1 MKKKELMK
9 FMAVMLSASM
19 IAGSGVPVTAADF
32 SADEIAVEAETEET
46 QEETDEAQTDVS
58 SDEDGA
64 DASGLDFGDTFSNEE
79 AVPAVGDDGT
89 TDDAKTAAAEYLKT
103 NYVDK
108 NKIISNGGTG
118 VSKSE
123 DGLSYT
129 VGLKTNGTGGAITSM
144 RLKTESSK
152 SAYRS
157 GWYINSEWVNWGSKT
172 PSSPGSLGI
181 NRPTADQGPQT
192 FKATLRLFSS
202 DTAADVINDET
213 QAATAA
219 LATQEFTITLEAAEP
234 VYTMTVNVQD
244 EDSNP
249 ITDATVT
256 LEKGWST
263 VYPGS
268 DGSYTMEKGESYT
281 LTVKKSGYND
291 YKESYFIFNPTEV
304 NTVKTVTLKKQV
316 TRNIKFNVTDKASG
330 KTIENPTISV
340 KKVIMTL

>member
-64 DASGLDFGDTFSNEE
+64 DASGFDFSDESDSEE
-79 AVPAVGDDGT
+79 AVPSVGDDGI

-108 NKIISNGGTG
+108 NKIIGNGGTG

-144 RLKTESSK
+144 RLKTESSSSTYK
-152 SAYRS
+152 S

-192 FKATLRLFSS
+192 FKAH
-202 DTAADVINDET
+202 
-213 QAATAA
+213 
-219 LATQEFTITLEAAEP
+219 
-234 VYTMTVNVQD
+234 
-244 EDSNP
+244 
-249 ITDATVT
+249 
-256 LEKGWST
+256 
-263 VYPGS
+263 
-268 DGSYTMEKGESYT
+268 
-281 LTVKKSGYND
+281 
-291 YKESYFIFNPTEV
+291 
-304 NTVKTVTLKKQV
+304 
-316 TRNIKFNVTDKASG
+316 
-330 KTIENPTISV
+330 SV
-340 KKVIMTL
+340 CFLLIPQLM

>member
-108 NKIISNGGTG
+108 NKIIGNGGTG

-144 RLKTESSK
+144 RLKTESSSSTYK
-152 SAYRS
+152 S

-291 YKESYFIFNPTEV
+291 YKESYFTFNPTEI

-316 TRNIKFNVTDKASG
+316 IRNIKFNVTDKASG
-330 KTIENPTISV
+330 KTVENPTISV

>member
-32 SADEIAVEAETEET
+32 SVDEIAVEAETEET

-89 TDDAKTAAAEYLKT
+89 TDDAKNAAAEYLKA

-108 NKIISNGGTG
+108 NKIISNGGNA
-118 VSKSE
+118 VVKSE
-123 DGLSYT
+123 DGLSYS
-129 VGLKTNGTGGAITSM
+129 VGYKMLTGSKSEITSM
-144 RLKTESSK
+144 RLKTESSSSTYK
-152 SAYRS
+152 S
-157 GWYINSEWVNWGSKT
+157 GWYINSEWVKWGSKT

-219 LATQEFTITLEAAEP
+219 LAT
-234 VYTMTVNVQD
+234 
-244 EDSNP
+244 
-249 ITDATVT
+249 
-256 LEKGWST
+256 
-263 VYPGS
+263 
-268 DGSYTMEKGESYT
+268 
-281 LTVKKSGYND
+281 
-291 YKESYFIFNPTEV
+291 
-304 NTVKTVTLKKQV
+304 
-316 TRNIKFNVTDKASG
+316 
-330 KTIENPTISV
+330 
-340 KKVIMTL
+340 